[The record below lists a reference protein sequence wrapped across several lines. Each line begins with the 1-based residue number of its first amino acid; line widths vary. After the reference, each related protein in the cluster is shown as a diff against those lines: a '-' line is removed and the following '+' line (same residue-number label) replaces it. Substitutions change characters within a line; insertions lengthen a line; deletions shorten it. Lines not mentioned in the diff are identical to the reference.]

1 MAQLATSMVLLYVN
15 VKKTFT
21 VDDKSHYTFTP
32 KHLTEWCL
40 SLVRYLLN
48 EDDKSPK
55 SVLEAWAYEACRLF
69 RYYVK
74 FSVNIYN
81 FVRL

>member
-1 MAQLATSMVLLYVN
+1 MEIKLTFNFTKFLLLTNIFFFFQDQLPSHPVWSSRTKVAQLATSMVLLYVN

-40 SLVRYLLN
+40 ALVR
-48 EDDKSPK
+48 
-55 SVLEAWAYEACRLF
+55 
-69 RYYVK
+69 
-74 FSVNIYN
+74 
-81 FVRL
+81 